1 MISIQTKGD
10 FKRLNNFLETA
21 LEKFNLGILNKYA
34 EEGLAALRAYT
45 PRDTGK
51 TADSWSYEIKR
62 TEDGI
67 VSVIYNNSNV
77 IDYVPIAI
85 ILQYGHAT
93 RNGGWVE
100 GIDYINPA
108 LVPVFNNLVR
118 DMWNEIVISYR

>member
-62 TEDGI
+62 EDGI